1 MRSNTCY
8 LYNHQGRDTVLE
20 EVEKAASY
28 CNLEHKEQLQL
39 RLLAEELV
47 GIAEGVTGECKG
59 LFWVEEANGTFE
71 LHLQMEKPQSSE
83 GRNKLIQISSKRKNE
98 AALGFMGRIRA
109 FFEESMDNYDE
120 TGQYCSENGMQL
132 SPVGDMFDTS
142 SISGTI
148 MTWSLQDYESKDN
161 AQAKWDELERSIVAR
176 LADDV
181 LVTMK
186 GRHAEIVVKK
196 RF

>member
-1 MRSNTCY
+1 M
-8 LYNHQGRDTVLE
+8 Q
-20 EVEKAASY
+20 EVEKAAAY
-28 CNLEHKEQLQL
+28 CNLEHKEQLQI

-59 LFWVEEANGTFE
+59 LFWVEESDGTFE
-71 LHLQMEKPQSSE
+71 LHLQMEKPQSAE
-83 GRNKLIQISSKRKNE
+83 GRSKLIEISSKRKNE

-120 TGQYCSENGMQL
+120 TGHYCSENGMQL

-148 MTWSLQDYESKDN
+148 MTWNLHDYEKNDKV
-161 AQAKWDELERSIVAR
+161 QDKWDELERSIVAR

-181 LVTMK
+181 TVTMK

-196 RF
+196 HF

>member
-8 LYNHQGRDTVLE
+8 LYKHQGRDTVLQ
-20 EVEKAASY
+20 EVEKAAAY
-28 CNLEHKEQLQL
+28 CNLEHKEQLQI

-59 LFWVEEANGTFE
+59 LFWVEESAG
-71 LHLQMEKPQSSE
+71 
-83 GRNKLIQISSKRKNE
+83 KLIEISSKRKNE

-120 TGQYCSENGMQL
+120 TGHYCSENGMQL

-148 MTWSLQDYESKDN
+148 MTWNLHDYEKNDKV
-161 AQAKWDELERSIVAR
+161 QDKWDELERSIVAR

-181 LVTMK
+181 TVTMK

-196 RF
+196 HF

>member
-8 LYNHQGRDTVLE
+8 LYKHQGRDTVLQ
-20 EVEKAASY
+20 EVEKAAAY
-28 CNLEHKEQLQL
+28 CNLEHKEQLQI

-47 GIAEGVTGECKG
+47 GIAEGVAGECKG
-59 LFWVEEANGTFE
+59 LFWVEESDGTFE
-71 LHLQMEKPQSSE
+71 LHLQMEKPQSAE
-83 GRNKLIQISSKRKNE
+83 GRSKLIEISSKRKNE

-120 TGQYCSENGMQL
+120 TGHYCSENGMQL

-148 MTWSLQDYESKDN
+148 MTWNLHDYEKNDKV
-161 AQAKWDELERSIVAR
+161 QDKWDELERSIVAR

-181 LVTMK
+181 TVTMK

-196 RF
+196 HF